1 MKKKI
6 TGILFIAFLLSGCS
20 ANSTESKSAYDELEL
35 LRYKVCIEKMVE
47 HMHKQPTAENSYTY
61 SMVQT
66 AEKYCK
72 PVEPTKK

>member
-1 MKKKI
+1 M
-6 TGILFIAFLLSGCS
+6 TGIFFIVILLSGCS
-20 ANSTESKSAYDELEL
+20 TKSTESESAYDELEL

-47 HMHKQPTAENSYTY
+47 YMHKQPTAENSYTY